1 MAKGFKFK
9 LQSVLDLKFDIEEE
23 EKRKLADVMQLQERE
38 EQKLMSMQARQAQ
51 LIAELK
57 KKQGEGAIN
66 ITELQMYS
74 RGIEKLKNDIIGQQ
88 LRLKEVAIMLDDQRK
103 RLITATQERKIYE
116 KLKEKQ
122 QQAFKEEEEYKEKLL
137 IDELAT
143 LKYAK
148 VKPKEEE

>member
-1 MAKGFKFK
+1 
-9 LQSVLDLKFDIEEE
+9 
-23 EKRKLADVMQLQERE
+23 
-38 EQKLMSMQARQAQ
+38 
-51 LIAELK
+51 
-57 KKQGEGAIN
+57 
-66 ITELQMYS
+66 MYS

>member
-9 LQSVLDLKFDIEEE
+9 LQSVLYLKIKNEDD
-23 EKRKLADVMQLQERE
+23 EKRKLADVMQLQARE
-38 EQKLMSMQARQAQ
+38 EQALVSLENRRAY

-66 ITELQMYS
+66 VVELQMYS
-74 RGIEKLKNDIIGQQ
+74 RAIEKLKNDIISQQ
-88 LRLKEVAIMLDDQRK
+88 LRLKEIKIMLDEQRN
-103 RLITATQERKIYE
+103 RLLLATQEKKIYE

-122 QQAFKEEEEYKEKLL
+122 HKAYIEEEEYKDKQT

-143 LKYAK
+143 LKFA
-148 VKPKEEE
+148 KPKSED

>member
-1 MAKGFKFK
+1 MNFLVKKF
-9 LQSVLDLKFDIEEE
+9 
-23 EKRKLADVMQLQERE
+23 
-38 EQKLMSMQARQAQ
+38 
-51 LIAELK
+51 
-57 KKQGEGAIN
+57 
-66 ITELQMYS
+66 
-74 RGIEKLKNDIIGQQ
+74 
-88 LRLKEVAIMLDDQRK
+88 
-103 RLITATQERKIYE
+103 YE

>member
-1 MAKGFKFK
+1 
-9 LQSVLDLKFDIEEE
+9 
-23 EKRKLADVMQLQERE
+23 
-38 EQKLMSMQARQAQ
+38 
-51 LIAELK
+51 
-57 KKQGEGAIN
+57 
-66 ITELQMYS
+66 
-74 RGIEKLKNDIIGQQ
+74 
-88 LRLKEVAIMLDDQRK
+88 MLDDQRK

-148 VKPKEEE
+148 VKPKEE